1 VVILFGNKDYY
12 DPLGYIVMKCPG
24 CKARGVFSVEQ
35 ERRKLTLYFVPTF
48 QVSNR
53 QIITCNACR
62 QSFQVDDELKP
73 KIAENL
79 ISEKELRSLK
89 RRGKLKELTGSRGRR
104 SGRKAV
110 KSYCPSCENETEK
123 GMVYCP
129 QCGIK
134 L

>member
-1 VVILFGNKDYY
+1 MVILFGNKDYY

-24 CKARGVFSVEQ
+24 CKARGVFSVKQ

-48 QVSNR
+48 QVSSR
-53 QIITCNACR
+53 QIITCNVCR

-79 ISEKELRSLK
+79 ISEKELKSLK
-89 RRGKLKELTGSRGRR
+89 RRGKLKELTGSRGKR
-104 SGRKAV
+104 SGRKAA
-110 KSYCPSCENETEK
+110 KSYCPSCENEIEK

-129 QCGIK
+129 RGCNW
-134 L
+134 

>member
-1 VVILFGNKDYY
+1 LVILFGNKDYY

-35 ERRKLTLYFVPTF
+35 ERKKLTLYFVPTF
-48 QVSNR
+48 QYSSR

-79 ISEKELRSLK
+79 ISEKELKSLK
-89 RRGKLKELTGSRGRR
+89 RRGILKELTSSRV
-104 SGRKAV
+104 RKLV
-110 KSYCPSCENETEK
+110 KKASKSHCPGCENDIEK

>member
-1 VVILFGNKDYY
+1 LVILFGNKDYY
-12 DPLGYIVMKCPG
+12 DPLGYIIMKCPG

-48 QVSNR
+48 QFTSR
-53 QIITCNACR
+53 QIITCSACH

-73 KIAENL
+73 KIAKNL
-79 ISEKELRSLK
+79 ISERELKSLK
-89 RRGKLKELTGSRGRR
+89 RRGKLKEIIGSGKRR
-104 SGRKAV
+104 RMKV
-110 KSYCPSCENETEK
+110 TKSYCPSCQNEIEK

-129 QCGIK
+129 QCGKK

>member
-1 VVILFGNKDYY
+1 LVILFGNKDYY
-12 DPLGYIVMKCPG
+12 DPLGYVVMKCPG
-24 CKARGVFSVEQ
+24 CKTRGVFSVEQ

-48 QVSNR
+48 QLSSR
-53 QIITCNACR
+53 QIITCSACR

-79 ISEKELRSLK
+79 ISERELKSLK
-89 RRGKLKELTGSRGRR
+89 RRGKLKELTGSSGRR
-104 SGRKAV
+104 RLRKPA
-110 KSYCPSCENETEK
+110 KIHCPSCENRIEK

-129 QCGIK
+129 QCGTK

>member
-1 VVILFGNKDYY
+1 MVVLFGNKNYY
-12 DPLGYIVMKCPG
+12 DPLGYIIMKCPG
-24 CKARGVFSVEQ
+24 CKKHCIFSVEQ
-35 ERRKLTLYFVPTF
+35 ERKKLTLYFVPTL
-48 QVSNR
+48 QYSKR
-53 QIITCNACR
+53 QIITCSACR

-79 ISEKELRSLK
+79 ISEKELKSLK
-89 RRGKLKELTGSRGRR
+89 RRGKLKELTSSRGKRR
-104 SGRKAV
+104 GRKAA
-110 KSYCPSCENETEK
+110 KSYCPSCENVIEK